1 MKALDALRERLRQG
15 GLWATLWQFIKFSAV
30 GVSNTLISLAVYWLC
45 FYGLHW
51 HYQLSNLVAFVIS
64 VTNAYYWNQRFVF
77 AKEGRR
83 DFRAHARAYGKAFL
97 SYGATYLVG
106 VALLALWVE
115 VLGVDEGIAPLLNLI
130 ITVPANYLLNRFWA
144 FR

>member
-1 MKALDALRERLRQG
+1 MKAVDALRERLRREG
-15 GLWATLWQFIKFSAV
+15 FWATLWQFVKFSAV
-30 GVSNTLISLAVYWLC
+30 GVSNTLISMAVYWLC
-45 FYGLHW
+45 FYALHW
-51 HYQLSNLVAFVIS
+51 HYQLSNFVAFVIS

-77 AKEGRR
+77 AKGHR
-83 DFRAHARAYGKAFL
+83 DFLGHLRAYGKAFL

-115 VLGVDEGIAPLLNLI
+115 ALGVDEGVAPLINLLV
-130 ITVPANYLLNRFWA
+130 TVPANYVLNRFWA